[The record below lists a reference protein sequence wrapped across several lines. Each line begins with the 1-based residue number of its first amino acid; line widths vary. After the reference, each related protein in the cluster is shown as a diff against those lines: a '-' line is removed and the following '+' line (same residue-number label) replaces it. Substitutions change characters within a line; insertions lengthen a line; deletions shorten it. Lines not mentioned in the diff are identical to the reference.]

1 MAQGVVYEIEL
12 RHDGLNKYR
21 HIRGRD
27 RTVVEEKA
35 RAQEATWEE
44 QWSKRQEVEARKA
57 AREEAAEEKEEKK
70 RLAQEQTEEAS
81 SILAALERTL
91 EHTLAVDDA
100 IDWDSLKSTEGFPK
114 PRPVAPARPGG
125 GPEPKSTDPGFQPK
139 LGFFGKL
146 FPGTKRRKLDEAR
159 ALYESSHK
167 KWKAEELKRMKD
179 YEIRLEKH
187 NEAMQGW
194 EAERNEFLRN
204 REEQHAAVDD
214 LEQRYRAKE
223 PGAIEEYCDLV
234 LSISEYPDI
243 MPKEYELEYNPDSGL
258 VIIEY
263 RVPAVDD
270 LPTLRE
276 VKYVQSRDAFDE
288 VHLKQAGVSKLYD
301 SLIYQICLRTIH
313 EIFEAD
319 VADAV
324 NSVAFN
330 GWVQYIDRA
339 TGNDTRACIMSI
351 QTAREP
357 FLAIN
362 LSNVDPKQCFK
373 SLKGV
378 GSSKLHGMVPI
389 APVVRMSRE
398 DPRFVQSVDVVDQ
411 LEEGTNLAA
420 IDWQEFEHLIRE
432 VFENE
437 FSKSGGEVK
446 VTQASRDGGVDAIA
460 FDPDP
465 IRGGKIVIQAKRYTN
480 VVGVSA
486 VRDLYGTVMNE
497 GASKGILVTTSSFG
511 PDAYEFAKGK
521 PITLL
526 DGGNLLHLLGEQG
539 HKARIDLAEAK
550 RLAAEENS

>member
-1 MAQGVVYEIEL
+1 MAYGDIYEIEI

-27 RTVVEEKA
+27 RSVVEEKA
-35 RAQEATWEE
+35 QAQAAVWDD
-44 QWSKRQEVEARKA
+44 QWDKKQAAEARKS
-57 AREEAAEEKEEKK
+57 AREQAASEKEAKK
-70 RLAQEQTEEAS
+70 QLAQERTAEAQTVLSLLENT
-81 SILAALERTL
+81 LA
-91 EHTLAVDDA
+91 HTLVVDDA
-100 IDWDSLKSTEGFPK
+100 IDWDSLKNHDKFK
-114 PRPVAPARPGG
+114 KRRPTAPAKPSELR
-125 GPEPKSTDPGFQPK
+125 EPRTTDPLFQPK
-139 LGFFGKL
+139 LGFFTGL
-146 FPGTKRRKLDEAR
+146 MQGRKRRKIEEAR
-159 ALYESSHK
+159 ALYKSAHEEWKSEALLQEKSHGDRLQQH
-167 KWKAEELKRMKD
+167 KAD
-179 YEIRLEKH
+179 ID
-187 NEAMQGW
+187 AW
-194 EAERNEFLRN
+194 EAKRTRFLKKQ
-204 REEQHAAVDD
+204 EEQNAAVDD

-223 PGAIEEYCDLV
+223 SDAVEEYCDLV
-234 LSISEYPDI
+234 LSRSQYPDF
-243 MPKEYELEYNPDSGL
+243 MPKEYELEYKADSRL
-258 VIIEY
+258 LIIEY
-263 RVPAVDD
+263 RVPSLDD

-288 VHLKQAGVSKLYD
+288 VHLKQAALNKAFDGV
-301 SLIYQICLRTIH
+301 IYQICLRTIH
-313 EIFEAD
+313 EIFESD
-319 VADAV
+319 VVGAVDA
-324 NSVAFN
+324 VAFN
-330 GWVQYIDRA
+330 GWVEFIDRA

-362 LSNVDPKQCFK
+362 LSNVGPKECFK

-378 GSSKLHGMVPI
+378 GSSKLHGM
-389 APVVRMSRE
+389 APVAPVIRMSRE
-398 DPRFVQSVDVVDQ
+398 DPRFVQSVDVIDR
-411 LEEGTNLAA
+411 LEEGTNLAS

-486 VRDLYGTVMNE
+486 VRDLYGTVLNE

-526 DGGNLLHLLGEQG
+526 DGGNLLHLLGQHG

-550 RLAAEENS
+550 RLAQQD

>member
-1 MAQGVVYEIEL
+1 MAQGVMYEIEI

-27 RTVVEEKA
+27 RYVVEEKA
-35 RAQEATWEE
+35 RTQAAAWDE
-44 QWSKRQEVEARKA
+44 QWDKKQAVESRKSV
-57 AREEAAEEKEEKK
+57 RE
-70 RLAQEQTEEAS
+70 Q
-81 SILAALERTL
+81 AALEKEAKKQLSQEKTTEAQAVLSSLEKTL
-91 EHTLAVDDA
+91 AHTLDVDDA
-100 IDWDSLKSTEGFPK
+100 IDWDSLRNHDEFQER
-114 PRPVAPARPGG
+114 RPAAPANPSELR
-125 GPEPKSTDPGFQPK
+125 EPRTTDPQFKPK
-139 LGFFGKL
+139 LGFFTGLMQGLK
-146 FPGTKRRKLDEAR
+146 KRKIDEAR
-159 ALYESSHK
+159 ALYESAHEEWKSEALMQEKSHGDRLQQH
-167 KWKAEELKRMKD
+167 KAD
-179 YEIRLEKH
+179 ID
-187 NEAMQGW
+187 AW
-194 EAERNEFLRN
+194 EAERAQFLTKQ
-204 REEQHAAVDD
+204 EEQNAAVDD

-223 PGAIEEYCDLV
+223 SDAVEEYCDLV
-234 LSISEYPDI
+234 LSSSQYPDF
-243 MPKEYELEYNPDSGL
+243 MPKEYELEYKSESRL
-258 VIIEY
+258 LIIEY
-263 RVPAVDD
+263 RVPSLDD

-288 VHLKQAGVSKLYD
+288 IHLKQAALNKAFD
-301 SLIYQICLRTIH
+301 SVIYQICLRTIH
-313 EIFEAD
+313 EIFESD
-319 VADAV
+319 VVAAVDA
-324 NSVAFN
+324 VAFN
-330 GWVQYIDRA
+330 GWVEFIDRA

-362 LSNVDPKQCFK
+362 LSNVEPKECFK

-378 GSSKLHGMVPI
+378 GSSKLHGMAPI

-398 DPRFVQSVDVVDQ
+398 DPRFVQSVDIVDQ
-411 LEEGTNLAA
+411 LEEGTNLAS

-486 VRDLYGTVMNE
+486 VRDLYGTILNE
-497 GASKGILVTTSSFG
+497 GASKGILVTTSSYG

-526 DGGNLLHLLGEQG
+526 DGGNLLHLLGQHG

-550 RLAAEENS
+550 RLAQQD

>member
-1 MAQGVVYEIEL
+1 MA
-12 RHDGLNKYR
+12 
-21 HIRGRD
+21 
-27 RTVVEEKA
+27 A
-35 RAQEATWEE
+35 
-44 QWSKRQEVEARKA
+44 
-57 AREEAAEEKEEKK
+57 
-70 RLAQEQTEEAS
+70 
-81 SILAALERTL
+81 
-91 EHTLAVDDA
+91 
-100 IDWDSLKSTEGFPK
+100 
-114 PRPVAPARPGG
+114 ARPGG
-125 GPEPKSTDPGFQPK
+125 GPEPKSTDPRFQPK

-167 KWKAEELKRMKD
+167 KWKTEELKRVKD
-179 YEIRLEKH
+179 YEIRLKKH
-187 NEAMQGW
+187 SEAMQGW
-194 EAERNEFLRN
+194 EAERNEFLGN
-204 REEQHAAVDD
+204 QEEQHAAVDD

-234 LSISEYPDI
+234 LSSSEYPDI

-288 VHLKQAGVSKLYD
+288 VHLKQAGLSKLYD

-324 NSVAFN
+324 SSVAFN

-378 GSSKLHGMVPI
+378 GSSKLHGMVPV

-480 VVGVSA
+480 VVGVAA

-550 RLAAEENS
+550 RLTAEENS